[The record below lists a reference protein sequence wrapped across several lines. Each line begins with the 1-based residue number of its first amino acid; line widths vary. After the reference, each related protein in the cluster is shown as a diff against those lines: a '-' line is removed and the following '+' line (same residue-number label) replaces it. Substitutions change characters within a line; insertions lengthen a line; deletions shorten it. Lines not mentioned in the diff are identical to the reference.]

1 MRRGGTNPFMCQE
14 NKIKLEV
21 DDLMCVKPIK
31 ALVQAAV
38 HLVSFLIKR
47 MNQLFL
53 MYFYLTSSYIS

>member
-1 MRRGGTNPFMCQE
+1 MCQE

-31 ALVQAAV
+31 ALVQAAD

-47 MNQLFL
+47 IKF
-53 MYFYLTSSYIS
+53 I